1 MKRVCVISAVILLPV
16 FAFGYAVDSGNWAPA
31 RDRVFD
37 ITIINTFQCPYA
49 TEIMGLDYIN
59 GENALTFASNLDNAL
74 YTCNADNGTYI
85 SALTL
90 NYTGNPHPFG
100 VCYDGNEY
108 PHINDF
114 SGQKVY
120 WTDYAEWDYYSNP
133 AGNKGSGM
141 DFDGAFVWE
150 TYSAEGVYRFL
161 PDDTV
166 EEYYPAS
173 EVGAQM
179 SGLAVF
185 PYNGNTWLMIS
196 THGVYL
202 FYFYEFN
209 GSTLTYI
216 GTDDCPLE
224 PDQSY
229 GLTYAAERGT
239 FFWSYTI
246 EEEEWVAELD
256 LGLDD
261 DSAVVPTSMGVIKAT
276 YR

>member
-1 MKRVCVISAVILLPV
+1 MRNLVVLALAFLPMS
-16 FAFGYAVDSGNWAPA
+16 AFGYAAGDSGPAPGWE
-31 RDRVFD
+31 FNL
-37 ITIINTFQCPYA
+37 TIINEFQCPYA
-49 TEIMGLDYIN
+49 TEIMGLDYVD
-59 GENALTFASNLDNAL
+59 GENKLTFASNLDDAL
-74 YTCNADNGTYI
+74 YTCNADNGNYI

-100 VCYDGNEY
+100 VCYDGNGY

-114 SGQKVY
+114 SGQKVH
-120 WTDYAEWDYYSNP
+120 WTDYAEWDYYRNP

-141 DFDGAFVWE
+141 DFDGTCIWE
-150 TYSAEGVYRFL
+150 TYWTEGVYRFL
-161 PDDTV
+161 PDGTHDW
-166 EEYYPAS
+166 YYTAS
-173 EVGAQM
+173 EVEAQM

-196 THGVYL
+196 THGDYV

-209 GSTLTYI
+209 GAALTHI
-216 GTDDCPLE
+216 ATVDCPLT
-224 PDQSY
+224 PSQSY

-246 EEEEWVAELD
+246 GEAEWVAELD
-256 LGLDD
+256 IGLDD
-261 DSAVVPTSMGVIKAT
+261 DDDDTGVVPTSMGMVKAT